1 MADEGDAPAA
11 EAPRKSLAKA
21 FYDTATGFRGV
32 DLSKQTGRP
41 AAEVRESLSNQEIN
55 QTKRRRLN
63 SFVAPYPGYQIQVDL
78 ADFSRFKPPSVYR
91 YALVAIDVFTKK
103 IAAVPLRRKEA
114 SYTAE
119 ALDRV
124 IAELGIPTT
133 IATDQGSEFKQ
144 QFAAK
149 LRYYEIKHIV
159 LRTYAVFVERA
170 IGTLKNRIIMR
181 QRAFPKPW
189 PVFLDEVVK
198 QTNSIPHRTTGV
210 APDEAEDKEEE
221 VLDALLKHASTTKGG
236 EPRAIHRK
244 TYEALSVGDTVR
256 VALKVRPDATAN
268 VWSVPRKIEEIS
280 ADDPKQ
286 YRVGD
291 TWYLRHEIL
300 RLQDVQK
307 PFAGRLRGQGVFSAL
322 GDREAR

>member
-1 MADEGDAPAA
+1 MADEDNKTPP
-11 EAPRKSLAKA
+11 EAPRQSLAKA
-21 FYDTATGFRGV
+21 FYDREKGFRFD
-32 DLSKQTGRP
+32 DLSKRSGRSV
-41 AAEVRESLSNQEIN
+41 AEVRQFLNNQEIN

-63 SFVAPYPGYQIQVDL
+63 SFVAPYAGYQIQVDL

-91 YALVAIDVFTKK
+91 YALVAIDVFSKK

-114 SYTAE
+114 RYTAQ
-119 ALDRV
+119 ALDHV
-124 IAELGIPTT
+124 IAELGIPTS
-133 IATDQGSEFKQ
+133 IATDQGTEFQQ

-149 LRYYEIKHIV
+149 LRYYDIKHIV

-198 QTNSIPHRTTGV
+198 QTNSMPNRTTGV
-210 APDEAEDKEEE
+210 APDEAEDKEKE
-221 VLDALLKHASTTKGG
+221 VLDALLKHAK
-236 EPRAIHRK
+236 HRK
-244 TYEALSVGDTVR
+244 SYEPLNIGDTVR
-256 VALKVRPDATAN
+256 VALKVKPDATAN
-268 VWSVPRKIEEIS
+268 VWSAPRKIEEIS
-280 ADDPKQ
+280 NEDPRQ
-286 YRVGD
+286 YRVGS

-322 GDREAR
+322 GAQEAR

>member
-1 MADEGDAPAA
+1 M
-11 EAPRKSLAKA
+11 
-21 FYDTATGFRGV
+21 
-32 DLSKQTGRP
+32 
-41 AAEVRESLSNQEIN
+41 
-55 QTKRRRLN
+55 
-63 SFVAPYPGYQIQVDL
+63 
-78 ADFSRFKPPSVYR
+78 
-91 YALVAIDVFTKK
+91 
-103 IAAVPLRRKEA
+103 
-114 SYTAE
+114 
-119 ALDRV
+119 

-159 LRTYAVFVERA
+159 LGTYAVFVERA

-198 QTNSIPHRTTGV
+198 QTKSIPNRTTGV

-221 VLDALLKHASTTKGG
+221 VLELKHASTTKGG
-236 EPRAIHRK
+236 ERRAMRRK
-244 TYEALSVGDTVR
+244 TYEVLSVGDTVR

-286 YRVGD
+286 CRVGD